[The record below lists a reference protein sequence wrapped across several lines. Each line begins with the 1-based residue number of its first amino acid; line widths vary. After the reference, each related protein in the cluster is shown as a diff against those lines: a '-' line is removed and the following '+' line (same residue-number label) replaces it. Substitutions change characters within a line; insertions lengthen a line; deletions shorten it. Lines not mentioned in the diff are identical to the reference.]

1 LAENSDDD
9 PGVEARFINLWN
21 NVGRPEF
28 FGESSINL
36 NQFMAITALIINETT
51 HITGIPEA
59 AGNLS
64 YYFEDRPQHGSYN
77 TNTFNTPA
85 HTLFRDEHFLAA
97 HGRLNPTE
105 PRIRNLPAWSGS
117 SWPAGVS
124 NAINYSTNGFI
135 MQADFYKFRG
145 RGLNQT
151 TGRGNYKMVILAV
164 SQYSGDNGTLVSFR
178 NIVRDICGARPI
190 PSSFEPATW
199 RGSLIE
205 EVATKVSDDQLNTL
219 FSPDD
224 QLAQLFTMISYFRG
238 KAIIRGNAFS
248 LSIPQ
253 GGLNSP
259 QVQRA
264 LRDLATVQGGAD
276 YVPKFTN
283 RVSEFRSKLRDSM
296 RRFSRQTITT

>member
-1 LAENSDDD
+1 
-9 PGVEARFINLWN
+9 
-21 NVGRPEF
+21 
-28 FGESSINL
+28 
-36 NQFMAITALIINETT
+36 
-51 HITGIPEA
+51 
-59 AGNLS
+59 
-64 YYFEDRPQHGSYN
+64 
-77 TNTFNTPA
+77 
-85 HTLFRDEHFLAA
+85 
-97 HGRLNPTE
+97 
-105 PRIRNLPAWSGS
+105 
-117 SWPAGVS
+117 
-124 NAINYSTNGFI
+124 
-135 MQADFYKFRG
+135 
-145 RGLNQT
+145 
-151 TGRGNYKMVILAV
+151 MVILAV

-259 QVQRA
+259 QVQQA
-264 LRDLATVQGGAD
+264 LRNLATVQGGAD